1 MWCINIRY
9 FHYLE
14 KLLVSKIIIKINYL
28 ISISLAFILF
38 RLSFLGLIF
47 RLWFISIQEI
57 VLEWEADFSHSV
69 RVPLLLVLDWISL
82 FFISVVSII
91 SARVFLYSRSYIA
104 TDVFYRRFILLVLGF
119 VIRIRVLIFSPNFIR
134 ILLGWDGLGVT
145 SFLLV
150 VYYQREKS
158 FNAGI
163 ITALTNRLGDVGLLL
178 IIGCLYRIGRFS
190 YLFLSFGEIRFSS
203 WLAVILI
210 LAAST
215 KSAQLPF
222 SAWLPAAIAAPTPVS
237 SLVHSSTLVTAGVY
251 LLIRINYLLRRLE
264 SLWVLMILGA
274 GTILMAGIRAIG
286 EVDIKKI
293 IALSTL
299 RQLGLI
305 FITLGIGLPILTFFH
320 LSAHAYFKAII
331 FICAGGVIHRI
342 NEYQDTRV
350 LGASSVSLPVALR
363 VFLVGN
369 LSLCGLPFITG
380 FFSKDLILELIMISR
395 VNAILFLVAILAT
408 FFTVAYSLRIIKII
422 FFTSRR
428 VEPGVNLTENRG
440 VLVGGM
446 IILLAPAVIGGLVIS
461 WTVGAHTYIIFLP
474 AWLKLFILI
483 IIFFAVI
490 IKREQKYYKF
500 RSMVTFIF
508 RIWFIPFIFRRR
520 GAKGVLVL
528 GKMTNKIGENGW
540 NSILGYKFITRM
552 NLLGKIYFRSS
563 IRRSAL
569 KRVWF
574 IIAACVLMI

>member
-163 ITALTNRLGDVGLLL
+163 ITALTNRLGDVGLWV

-210 LAAST
+210 LAAS

-222 SAWLPAAIAAPTPVS
+222 SAWLPAAKAAPTPVS

-274 GTILMAGIRAIG
+274 GTILTAGIRAIG

-305 FITLGIGLPILTFFH
+305 FI
-320 LSAHAYFKAII
+320 
-331 FICAGGVIHRI
+331 CAGGVIHSI
-342 NEYQDTRV
+342 NECQDTRV

-490 IKREQKYYKF
+490 IKKEQKYYKF